1 MNAPAFLQS
10 RDRLLRLGAAV
21 PRYTSYPTAPHF
33 HDGVDE
39 GTYRDWLAQVPEGTP
54 ISLYIHIP
62 FCDRLCWFCGCHTK
76 HTLKYEPVEAYLR
89 VVEREIALVAAAIGK
104 RVELRELHLGGG
116 SPSLVKS
123 RDLASI
129 ADHLRAAFDITEQSR
144 ISVEIDPSDLDAGD
158 CSGLEALGM
167 NRASIGVQ
175 DFDPV
180 VQKAINRIQTFDD
193 TARVAQALR
202 KAGAKSLNMDALYG
216 LPHQNTQTMLKTLEQ
231 VVSLR
236 PDRIAMFG
244 YAHVPW
250 MKTHQRLIDEASLP
264 GIEERF
270 EQANA
275 AGDYL
280 EAAGYRRIGI
290 DHFALPTDSL
300 AIAAAEGRLRR
311 NFQGYTD
318 DPCEVLLGIG
328 CSSIGRLPQGHIQN
342 ITATGNYMA
351 AVNKG
356 DLPVAKGIAFT
367 LDDRIRA
374 RVIEMIMCDF
384 RIDTAALEEEFGDA
398 ADKVIAEA
406 EAICRQDR
414 DGLLVKSGNDQVIPE
429 PARPFARSV
438 AARFDTYLE
447 TGKARHSSGV

>member
-33 HDGVDE
+33 HDGIGE
-39 GTYRDWLAQVPEGTP
+39 ATYRDWLSQVPDGAP
-54 ISLYIHIP
+54 VSLYIHIP

-89 VVEREIALVAAAIGK
+89 VVEREIGLLAEAIGK

-123 RDLASI
+123 GDMASI
-129 ADHLRAAFDITEQSR
+129 ARHLREAFDFTGQSR

-158 CSGLEALGM
+158 TSGLEALGM

-193 TARVAQALR
+193 TARVAKALR

-236 PDRIAMFG
+236 PDRVAMFG

-270 EQANA
+270 EQAVA
-275 AGDYL
+275 AGDFL
-280 EAAGYRRIGI
+280 ENAGYRRIGI

-300 AIAAAEGRLRR
+300 AIAAEEGRLRR

-318 DPCEVLLGIG
+318 DPCEVLLGLG
-328 CSSIGRLPQGHIQN
+328 CSSIGRLPQGYVQN

-351 AVNKG
+351 AINKG
-356 DLPVAKGIAFT
+356 DLAVAKGIEFT
-367 LDDRIRA
+367 QDDCIRS
-374 RVIEMIMCDF
+374 RVIEMVMCDF
-384 RIDTAALEEEFGDA
+384 RIDAGMLFNEFGEA
-398 ADKVIAEA
+398 AAGVVEEA
-406 EAICRQDR
+406 ANLCRTDS
-414 DGLLVKSGNDQVIPE
+414 DGLVEQSGKDLVIPE
-429 PARPFARSV
+429 SARPFARSV
-438 AARFDTYLE
+438 AARFDTYLQR
-447 TGKARHSSGV
+447 GKARHSAGV